1 MRLRRFANMIEPH
14 FEAIDTATTIRT
26 MQQVVA
32 HRKIYTCPNPPTLHE
47 GAVNDSDP
55 ANGAAGF
62 VEWFRRAA
70 PYINAHR
77 ARTFVIE
84 IDGDSIDD
92 PRLHGI
98 VHDLALLHS
107 LGVELVVV
115 HAARTWIERRI
126 EAQGF
131 APRDAG
137 GVRITD
143 AATLDAVKEAV
154 GAAHIELEALLSMG
168 VANSPMAGAKMRV
181 ASGNF
186 VTARPIGIRDGVD
199 FEHTGEVRRIDVEAI
214 RQRLADGAIV
224 LVPPLGC
231 SPTGEVFSLQGDEV
245 ATAIAAEMHAAKL
258 VFLRDGPGV
267 VDRRG
272 ALVRELTFEEAK
284 TLAIDLRHAGDGRGD
299 TLANRLQQSI
309 HACRNAVSRVHII
322 DRRIDGALL
331 LELFSRD
338 GVGTM
343 INADTYDSI
352 RRATIDDV
360 GGILELIRPLE
371 ESGALVR
378 RSREKIEI
386 EIAHFNVV
394 ERDGAVVACAAMY
407 PYPEDRLAELA
418 CLAVDDAYRRGQCG
432 ERLLALVER
441 EARAAGAEQLFVL
454 TTRTSHWFRERGFVD
469 ADRSI
474 LPHKR
479 QALYNFQRRSRVL
492 VRAL

>member
-1 MRLRRFANMIEPH
+1 MN
-14 FEAIDTATTIRT
+14 D
-26 MQQVVA
+26 
-32 HRKIYTCPNPPTLHE
+32 PNPVYE
-47 GAVNDSDP
+47 AM
-55 ANGAAGF
+55 GF

-77 ARTFVIE
+77 GRTFVIE
-84 IDGDSIDD
+84 IDGEAAGD

-98 VHDLALLHS
+98 VHDLALLRS
-107 LGVELVVV
+107 LGIELVVV
-115 HAARTWIERRI
+115 HGARLRVERRI
-126 EAQGF
+126 KVQGLT
-131 APRDAG
+131 PRCAE

-143 AATLDAVKEAV
+143 IATLDAIKEAI
-154 GAAHIELEALLSMG
+154 GAAHVELEALLSMG
-168 VANSPMAGAKMRV
+168 VANSPMAGAKVRV

-186 VTARPIGIRDGVD
+186 ITARPIGIRDGVD
-199 FEHTGEVRRIDVEAI
+199 YEHTGEVRRIDAEAI

-224 LVPPLGC
+224 LISPLGY
-231 SPTGEVFSLQGDEV
+231 SPTGEVFSLRAEEV

-258 VFLRDGPGV
+258 VFLFDGPGV
-267 VDRRG
+267 VDGRG
-272 ALVRELTFEEAK
+272 TLVRELTLKEAK
-284 TLAIDLRHAGDGRGD
+284 ALAADLRHAGDGRDDALGI
-299 TLANRLQQSI
+299 RLRQSI
-309 HACRNAVSRVHII
+309 HACRNGVSRVHVI

-352 RRATIDDV
+352 RRATIDDI

-378 RSREKIEI
+378 RSREKLET

-418 CLAVDDAYRRGQCG
+418 CLAVDDAYRRGQYG
-432 ERLLALVER
+432 ERLLILAER
-441 EARAAGAEQLFVL
+441 EAQAAGAERLFVL
-454 TTRTSHWFRERGFVD
+454 TTRAANWFRERGFAE
-469 ADRSI
+469 ADHSI
-474 LPHKR
+474 LPDER

>member
-1 MRLRRFANMIEPH
+1 MNDPNAVY
-14 FEAIDTATTIRT
+14 EA
-26 MQQVVA
+26 M
-32 HRKIYTCPNPPTLHE
+32 
-47 GAVNDSDP
+47 
-55 ANGAAGF
+55 GF

-77 ARTFVIE
+77 GRTFVIE
-84 IDGDSIDD
+84 IDGEAAGD

-98 VHDLALLHS
+98 VHDLALLRS
-107 LGVELVVV
+107 LGIELVVV
-115 HAARTWIERRI
+115 HGARLRVERRI
-126 EAQGF
+126 KVQGLT
-131 APRDAG
+131 PRCAE

-143 AATLDAVKEAV
+143 IATLDAIKEAI
-154 GAAHIELEALLSMG
+154 GAVHVELEALLSMG
-168 VANSPMAGAKMRV
+168 VANSPMAGAKVRV

-186 VTARPIGIRDGVD
+186 ITARPIGIRDGVD
-199 FEHTGEVRRIDVEAI
+199 YEHTGEVRRIDAEAI

-224 LVPPLGC
+224 LISPLGY
-231 SPTGEVFSLQGDEV
+231 SPTGEVFSLQAEEV
-245 ATAIAAEMHAAKL
+245 ATAIATEMHAAKL
-258 VFLRDGPGV
+258 VFLFDGPGV
-267 VDRRG
+267 TDRRG
-272 ALVRELTFEEAK
+272 TLVRELTLEAAK
-284 TLAIDLRHAGDGRGD
+284 ALAVDLRRDGGGRDDALG
-299 TLANRLQQSI
+299 NRLRQSI
-309 HACRNAVSRVHII
+309 HACRNGVNRVHVI

-352 RRATIDDV
+352 RRATIDDI

-378 RSREKIEI
+378 RSREKLET

-418 CLAVDDAYRRGQCG
+418 CLAVDDAYRRGQYG
-432 ERLLALVER
+432 ERLLTLAER
-441 EARAAGAEQLFVL
+441 EAQAAGAERLFVL
-454 TTRTSHWFRERGFVD
+454 TTRAAHWFRERGFAE
-469 ADRSI
+469 ADHSI
-474 LPHKR
+474 LPGER